1 MGISCW
7 WNKNLFRNWAVQVD
21 GRALGVLVAHE
32 LRVQLLVS
40 LQGDATL
47 LVVLLLLLANRN
59 ETNTLHLVENGRYI
73 LLVLFLDSFQH
84 IPIRSYIL
92 ADKDTY
98 ADQVVVG
105 IIDQLDVINSQ
116 TGDAVVTVLLYA
128 DQTVVVD
135 VHHLVVGINEG
146 LHRLQNDV

>member
-1 MGISCW
+1 MMGISCW

-59 ETNTLHLVENGRYI
+59 ETNTLHLVENGI
-73 LLVLFLDSFQH
+73 
-84 IPIRSYIL
+84 
-92 ADKDTY
+92 DTY
-98 ADQVVVG
+98 F
-105 IIDQLDVINSQ
+105 
-116 TGDAVVTVLLYA
+116 
-128 DQTVVVD
+128 
-135 VHHLVVGINEG
+135 
-146 LHRLQNDV
+146 

>member
-1 MGISCW
+1 M
-7 WNKNLFRNWAVQVD
+7 
-21 GRALGVLVAHE
+21 
-32 LRVQLLVS
+32 
-40 LQGDATL
+40 
-47 LVVLLLLLANRN
+47 
-59 ETNTLHLVENGRYI
+59 
-73 LLVLFLDSFQH
+73 LFLNSFQQ
-84 IPIRSYIL
+84 ISIRSYIL